1 MDPRMRT
8 PAKTLPG
15 RYYTDPGI
23 FQQELETFFCQMWF
37 CSGRAEQ
44 VPNPG
49 DFYLSEVAGESI
61 IVTREAGG
69 AVRAFFN
76 VCRHRGTRMCR
87 EEHGKFEGRIQCP
100 YHGWTYGLDGN
111 LLGAPHMEEGSF
123 HKQDYPLHRVEADI
137 WAGHIFLNMA
147 SQANPLKSQLA
158 DLPDKFAPWGM
169 EDLRRYKSHAYKVK
183 ANWKLIVANYNECLH
198 CPILHPMLCRIT
210 DPMSGDNE
218 SPQPTY
224 IGGAMEFRG
233 AAQTMSVDG
242 KRRRDYL
249 PGLSEAQR
257 KRVLYYAIYPNLFLS
272 LHPDYVMVHRLWPRA
287 VDETEVVCEWYFH
300 PKELS
305 KLGFN
310 GDDAVDFWDAT
321 NREDWEISEL
331 SQKGIGSRAYEPGP
345 YSAREGLPQAFDRM
359 ILERERQARR
369 AIAHRGG

>member
-1 MDPRMRT
+1 MDPRLST

-49 DFYLSEVAGESI
+49 DYYLSEVAGESM

-76 VCRHRGTRMCR
+76 VCRHRGTRICR

-123 HKQDYPLHRVEADI
+123 HKHDYPLHRVEADI
-137 WAGHIFLNMA
+137 WAGHIFLNMG
-147 SQANPLKSQLA
+147 SQANPLKNQLA
-158 DLPDKFAPWGM
+158 DLPDKFAAWGM
-169 EDLRRYKSHAYKVK
+169 EDLRRYKSRAYKVK

-198 CPILHPMLCRIT
+198 CPMLHPMLCRIT

-218 SPQPTY
+218 TPQPTY

-321 NREDWEISEL
+321 NREDWQISEL

-345 YSAREGLPQAFDRM
+345 YSAREALPQAFDRM